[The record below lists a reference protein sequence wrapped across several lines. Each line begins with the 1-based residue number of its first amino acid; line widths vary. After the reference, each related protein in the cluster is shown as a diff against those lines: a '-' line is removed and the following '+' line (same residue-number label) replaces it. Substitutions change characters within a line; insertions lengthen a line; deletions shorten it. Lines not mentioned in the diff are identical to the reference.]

1 MIKLLADCFY
11 EIQNINDE
19 IFSGSGHPTI
29 KDLTGQ
35 MFALKKHLEQLS
47 ISIATKYTIPPS
59 HADAFFF
66 IDSPSLDS
74 KLFSYAVNSGKPIF
88 LYLWESPI
96 IDSRRDFFLSSP
108 HITHFFST
116 SYLPLPPNRF
126 TYIPY
131 TVNDYTFPRFHSN
144 RTIPFSLIAGNKYS
158 SRTGELYSSRRSI
171 VNKFLNFQ
179 PQLLHL
185 FGSGWNYMP
194 SSQTSYRIFRKASA
208 HFPVLNSLCPDNP
221 CYRGFVQ
228 DKMSVLRNA
237 KFNFCFENSINTSGY
252 ISEKIFH
259 CLQAGSV
266 PIYKGYLYIQD
277 VIPKDLYI
285 LYDDFDSFSDL
296 LRYCQSFTSNT
307 FQQFTYRA
315 KSFLQSPSFHPFT
328 HDSSVKDFSRVILSY
343 L

>member
-11 EIQNINDE
+11 EIQNVNDE
-19 IFSGSGHPTI
+19 IFSGTGHPTI
-29 KDLTGQ
+29 KDFTGQ
-35 MFALKKHLEQLS
+35 MLALKKHLEQLS
-47 ISIATKYTIPPS
+47 VFIATKYIISPG

-74 KLFSYAVNSGKPIF
+74 DLFSYAVNSGKPIF

-116 SYLPLPPNRF
+116 SYLPLSLDRF

-131 TVNDYTFPRFHSN
+131 TVDDYVLPPLSFN

-158 SRTGELYSSRRSI
+158 SSPGELYSCRRKI
-171 VNKFLNFQ
+171 VNTFLHSQ

-185 FGSGWNYMP
+185 FGLGWNYMP
-194 SSQTSYRIFRKASA
+194 SSQICYRLFRKASNYL
-208 HFPVLNSLCPDNP
+208 PILNSLCPNNL
-221 CYRGFVQ
+221 CYRGFVE
-228 DKMSVLRNA
+228 DKMSVLSNS
-237 KFNFCFENSINTSGY
+237 KFNFCFENSINSCGY
-252 ISEKIFH
+252 VSEKIFH
-259 CLQAGSV
+259 CLQAGAV

-285 LYDDFDSFSDL
+285 LYDDFDSVSDL
-296 LRYCQSFTSNT
+296 LSYCQSFSPNT
-307 FQQFTYRA
+307 FQEFSHRA
-315 KSFLQSPSFHPFT
+315 QSFLQSSSFYSFT
-328 HDSSVKDFSRVILSY
+328 HDSSVKIISRVILSH